1 MQLTRSLKNSGWK
14 TSFILERAPFQ
25 GMCWLVFGGVW
36 LSPSETGSELSQND
50 LLFLH
55 EAPWTSKRLLQ
66 DGVLR
71 FLWFAGGKFQKRL
84 YTYTIY
90 YSCILCIYIY
100 TNTYIVYKYVSSHAC
115 IHIYIYI
122 SYVSLNIIAQWIVW
136 LSCKKRQDLRTD
148 GSSFKVKTVSVYPYC
163 VIPLPFRE

>member
-1 MQLTRSLKNSGWK
+1 MICYFCTRRRGQVSDCFKMGYSD
-14 TSFILERAPFQ
+14 SFGLQVENFRNDYILI
-25 GMCWLVFGGVW
+25 
-36 LSPSETGSELSQND
+36 
-50 LLFLH
+50 
-55 EAPWTSKRLLQ
+55 
-66 DGVLR
+66 
-71 FLWFAGGKFQKRL
+71 L
-84 YTYTIY
+84 YIIVVY
-90 YSCILCIYIY
+90 YVYIY
-100 TNTYIVYKYVSSHAC
+100 TNTYIVYKYVSTHAC